1 MRRALGILVAVIWIA
16 VVAVLTAP
24 DFFRVE
30 RLVPIAQI
38 IAFRG
43 VIVLAL
49 AAVGIVALFASFARS
64 IRPLAVTILIV
75 ALVGVVA
82 NGAVL
87 LGRGIG
93 TEGLP
98 TKTDTAIRVMTWNTA
113 GPATS
118 ADEIARLAVA
128 MDADIVA
135 LPETTIETGEQVAIE
150 MRELGHPMWAHH
162 AKDPSTPW
170 DAGSTTLLI
179 TPDLGDYAV
188 IESSVEGTSTTST
201 VPSAVAM
208 PVSGVGP
215 IVVAAHAV
223 APRADYMEDWRA
235 DLRWLGDQCAADN
248 VIMAGDFNAT
258 LDHFGGLGVDG
269 GELGRCRDAAAAS
282 GTGAVGTWS
291 TAWPPLF
298 GTAID
303 HVMTTDAWT
312 VTGSLV
318 LSSVD
323 SSGSDHRPLVVQ
335 LEPAAP

>member
-16 VVAVLTAP
+16 AVAVLTVP
-24 DFFRVE
+24 EFFRLE
-30 RLVPIAQI
+30 RLAPIAQI

-49 AAVGIVALFASFARS
+49 AGVGILALFASFARS
-64 IRPLAVTILIV
+64 IRPFAVSILIV
-75 ALVGVVA
+75 AVIGAVA
-82 NGAVL
+82 NGAIVL
-87 LGRGIG
+87 NRGIG
-93 TEGLP
+93 TDSLP
-98 TKTDTAIRVMTWNTA
+98 AKTDTAIRVMTWNTA

-188 IESSVEGTSTTST
+188 IESSVDGTSTTST

-223 APRADYMEDWRA
+223 APRAAYMERWRT
-235 DLRWLGDQCAADN
+235 DLRWLGDQCAAEN

-291 TAWPPLF
+291 TDWPPLL

-323 SSGSDHRPLVVQ
+323 GSGSDHRPLVVQ

>member
-1 MRRALGILVAVIWIA
+1 MRRALGILVAVIWVA

-30 RLVPIAQI
+30 RLAPIAQI

-43 VIVLAL
+43 VILLAI
-49 AAVGIVALFASFARS
+49 AAVGILALFASFARS
-64 IRPLAVTILIV
+64 IRPLAITVVIV
-75 ALVGVVA
+75 AVIGVLA
-82 NGAVL
+82 NGAIV

-93 TEGLP
+93 TESLP
-98 TKTDTAIRVMTWNTA
+98 AKTDTAIRVMTWNTA

-135 LPETTIETGEQVAIE
+135 LPETTIETGEQVSIE

-223 APRADYMEDWRA
+223 APRSGYMEDWRA

-269 GELGRCRDAAAAS
+269 GELGRCVDAAAAS
-282 GTGAVGTWS
+282 GTGSVGTWS
-291 TAWPPLF
+291 TAWPSLL

-323 SSGSDHRPLVVQ
+323 GSGSDHRPLVVQ
-335 LEPAAP
+335 LEPAQP

>member
-1 MRRALGILVAVIWIA
+1 MRRALGILVAVLWIA
-16 VVAVLTAP
+16 AVAVLTAP

-30 RLVPIAQI
+30 RVAPIAQI
-38 IAFRG
+38 IAFRS

-49 AAVGIVALFASFARS
+49 GIAALLALLAALARS
-64 IRPLAVTILIV
+64 IRPLAVTILVV
-75 ALVGVVA
+75 ALIGAVA
-82 NGAVL
+82 NGAVVL
-87 LGRGIG
+87 DRGIG
-93 TEGLP
+93 TESLP
-98 TKTDTAIRVMTWNTA
+98 AKTDHAIRVMTWNTA

-135 LPETTIETGEQVAIE
+135 LPETTIETGEQVAIR

-188 IESSVEGTSTTST
+188 IESSQDGTSTTST

-223 APRADYMEDWRA
+223 APRNGYMDQWRA

-258 LDHFGGLGVDG
+258 IDHFSGLGVDG
-269 GELGRCRDAAAAS
+269 GQLGRCIDAAADS
-282 GTGAVGTWS
+282 GTGSVGTWS
-291 TAWPPLF
+291 TAWPPLL
-298 GTAID
+298 GTPID
-303 HVMTTDAWT
+303 HIMTTDAWT

-323 SSGSDHRPLVVQ
+323 GSGSDHRPLVVQ
-335 LEPAAP
+335 LEPATP